1 MPAIP
6 SSIRV
11 ALLAAPLMLAA
22 GCAANLPRDVNGSP
36 PTARLAPDSGSRA
49 PAAPLSP
56 EERKRLDALNK
67 QVLREQEAA
76 IARDQQAQAW
86 ARASAYA
93 YPAYPLSS
101 WSLYYGGWG
110 RGRWG
115 GGVSIG
121 SPGYWGWG
129 GYPYWWW

>member
-6 SSIRV
+6 TSIRL
-11 ALLAAPLMLAA
+11 ALLAAPLLAA
-22 GCAANLPRDVNGSP
+22 GCAANLPRDINGSP
-36 PTARLAPDSGSRA
+36 PIARLAPDAGSRG
-49 PAAPLSP
+49 PAAPLSA
-56 EERKRLDALNK
+56 EERKRLDTLNK

-86 ARASAYA
+86 ARASTYA

>member
-6 SSIRV
+6 SSIRL
-11 ALLAAPLMLAA
+11 ALLAAPLLAA
-22 GCAANLPRDVNGSP
+22 GCAANLPRDINGSP
-36 PTARLAPDSGSRA
+36 PTARLAPDTASRA
-49 PAAPLSP
+49 SAASLSP

-86 ARASAYA
+86 ARASTYA

>member
-6 SSIRV
+6 SSIRL
-11 ALLAAPLMLAA
+11 ALLAVPLLAA
-22 GCAANLPRDVNGSP
+22 GCAANLPRDINGSP
-36 PTARLAPDSGSRA
+36 PTARLAPDSASRA
-49 PAAPLSP
+49 ASTPLSA
-56 EERKRLDALNK
+56 EERKRLDTLNK

-86 ARASAYA
+86 ARASTYA